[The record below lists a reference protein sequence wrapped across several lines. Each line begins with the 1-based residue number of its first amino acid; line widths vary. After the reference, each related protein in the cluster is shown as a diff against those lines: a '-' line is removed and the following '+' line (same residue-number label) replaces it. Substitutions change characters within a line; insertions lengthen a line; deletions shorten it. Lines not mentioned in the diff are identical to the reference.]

1 MAGEVVT
8 GFTLGVVGVGAS
20 KAGKPKGAGS
30 ELRGS
35 EIDGSWV
42 RMSANRGSKD
52 MGASVGWTSAW
63 TGETSIPDA
72 ASGLAIG
79 SLGAERGSEGE
90 GGNDGV
96 AVRTASGGAAVLQS
110 DSGSEES
117 VKPGAWGPRTG
128 ESEESEQKHFSALK
142 ESSKSLGCANSQMDP
157 VL

>member
-8 GFTLGVVGVGAS
+8 EFTLGVAGVGAS

-63 TGETSIPDA
+63 TGETSISDA
-72 ASGLAIG
+72 ASGLAIGCLVVGLG

-90 GGNDGV
+90 GGDNGV
-96 AVRTASGGAAVLQS
+96 AVRTASGGAAIL
-110 DSGSEES
+110 
-117 VKPGAWGPRTG
+117 
-128 ESEESEQKHFSALK
+128 
-142 ESSKSLGCANSQMDP
+142 
-157 VL
+157 